1 MATLPGDKEAE
12 FMLLATFTP
21 RNKQNLI
28 GLMAARCDGDRLGE
42 IEVLQLSKQQL
53 IYGPMQVSSRIN
65 QDQNIA
71 KDLTLW
77 NQQGSSVIKGQMLV
91 LPMADQFL
99 YVEPIYIKAAKA
111 PMPELKKVALGF
123 GSSIAYADTYE
134 QALSQLAGQTVSLS
148 SAAPIPATTPG
159 TPLESKQP
167 PVAVQGDPR
176 LERARGHLRRYREL
190 MGQGRFVDAAR
201 ELEQMEQS
209 LKP

>member
-1 MATLPGDKEAE
+1 
-12 FMLLATFTP
+12 
-21 RNKQNLI
+21 
-28 GLMAARCDGDRLGE
+28 
-42 IEVLQLSKQQL
+42 
-53 IYGPMQVSSRIN
+53 
-65 QDQNIA
+65 
-71 KDLTLW
+71 
-77 NQQGSSVIKGQMLV
+77 MLV

-148 SAAPIPATTPG
+148 SASPTAPATPAGSTGSVPD
-159 TPLESKQP
+159 TKQP

-190 MGQGRFVDAAR
+190 MGLGRFVDAAR
-201 ELEQMEQS
+201 ELELVEQS